1 MKNKYLTSYMLAIAS
16 LVFLACTS
24 TAQDGTVVGA
34 ATSRF
39 DPVEGNVRRPDFT
52 LNDVQGQSR
61 TMDEWD
67 GKVLLVDFWA
77 SWCVP
82 CRHEMPLFNE
92 LRAKYGDQG
101 FEVIGVAA
109 DELEKV
115 EKFLAEV
122 QVDFPIVYGEMF
134 DVMDLSA
141 EYGNAF
147 GGLPFSTFVDRDGNM
162 RDVQK
167 PGEMSYE
174 EAEEVLLRLL
184 NSSLGRPFGRETTTE
199 GAFAVRT

>member
-1 MKNKYLTSYMLAIAS
+1 MKNRILTSYTLVIAS
-16 LVFLACTS
+16 LVFVAGGCM
-24 TAQDGTVVGA
+24 AQDGAATGE

-39 DPVEGNVRRPDFT
+39 DPVEGDVRRPDFT
-52 LNDVQGQSR
+52 LTDMQGQSR

-101 FEVIGVAA
+101 FEILGVAA
-109 DELEKV
+109 DDLDKV
-115 EKFLAEV
+115 EKFLDEV
-122 QVDFPIVYGEMF
+122 QVDFPIIYGEMF

-141 EYGNAF
+141 EYGNSF

-162 RDVQK
+162 RYVQK
-167 PGEMSYE
+167 PGEMSYA

-184 NSSLGRPFGRETTTE
+184 N
-199 GAFAVRT
+199 

>member
-24 TAQDGTVVGA
+24 TAQDGTAVGA

-52 LNDVQGQSR
+52 LSDPQGQSR

-67 GKVLLVDFWA
+67 GKVVLVDFWA

-122 QVDFPIVYGEMF
+122 PVDFPIVYGEMF
-134 DVMDLSA
+134 GVMDLSA
-141 EYGNAF
+141 EFGNSF
-147 GGLPFSTFVDRDGNM
+147 GGLPFSTFVDRDGTM
-162 RDVQK
+162 RYVQK

-184 NSSLGRPFGRETTTE
+184 N
-199 GAFAVRT
+199 